1 MTDVDKMV
9 EKLNK
14 NAPDDG
20 FYPEDFDFDQK
31 IWYRDRCRE
40 AAPMLSELQQQNTDL
55 VNAVTEG
62 IALIKA
68 ECFGN
73 ALDILRDSIGDDS

>member
-1 MTDVDKMV
+1 MTEVDKMI
-9 EKLNK
+9 EKLKK

-20 FYPEDFDFDQK
+20 YYPEDFDFDQK

-40 AAPMLSELQQQNTDL
+40 AAPMMDTLQQRIRNLED
-55 VNAVTEG
+55 AVTEG

-73 ALDILRDSIGDDS
+73 ALDKLREAMEKHS